1 MITVLISC
9 SSSKTNS
16 LSRRQKARAI
26 DSLLLIPSLPIT
38 ISANDPFFRKDIRAL
53 LEDSLKA
60 KKYKCLS
67 GMKARALYNQKLE
80 EFRRSVNNE
89 NEMTQPYMQSLTLF
103 PCTNET
109 GNCVGV
115 KRLNYPDAGKQRIWM
130 LKYEDKESISHLVTR
145 IIDSVTSHQNIQ

>member
-1 MITVLISC
+1 MITALISC

-16 LSRRQKARAI
+16 LSRRQQARAI

-38 ISANDPFFRKDIRAL
+38 ISANDPLFKKDIRTV

-67 GMKARALYNQKLE
+67 GISARALYNQKLE
-80 EFRRSVNNE
+80 ESRRSNNE
-89 NEMTQPYMQSLTLF
+89 MIRPYMQSLALF
-103 PCTNET
+103 PCTGET
-109 GNCVGV
+109 GNCVGI
-115 KRLNYPDAGKQRIWM
+115 KRVNYPNAGKQRIWV
-130 LKYEDKESISHLVTR
+130 LNYEDKEPISYLVNR